1 VGVTFSDG
9 TVVAAWEDLK
19 SVLSD
24 TATFE
29 ETFKSLEISTAVY
42 TPGAGTWQAQRLTA
56 NDYLDRSPLI
66 AGKSTDNVLLVWLA
80 NENNSLTGSAAQ
92 PNILRFSRYNGTTW
106 SAPQDAGSIP
116 FGLVKYSLASDGGK
130 GWLVMSLDTD
140 GDPATIDDHELFVMT
155 YENGVWSG
163 LTRLT
168 SNTVPD
174 DNPQL
179 AFDPTGNLV
188 LTWLQGAEVSSVL
201 NLDLVQ
207 RTVIRAEQEY
217 SSNLADFK
225 LAATPDGKVA
235 LTWAQPSTA
244 NSSDLFAAFYDPI
257 FRKWGAPRQMTSD
270 PETERQVT
278 AAFSGPETFMAVYN
292 KTLLGPPPTA
302 TTDLV
307 MVTHT
312 LGTDLGLDPT
322 GLTSSP
328 PNPAPG
334 SSVTVTAKAM
344 NQGDKPLTNITVAF
358 YQGDPATGAKLGETV
373 ITEVMAPGDTR
384 DVTFAWTVPPTTAP
398 LTVYAVIDP
407 DSALDPVN
415 RSNNSV
421 SLTIVKPDITVAT
434 VSWEKPADDIAVVI
448 ARIANTGSLPTPAT
462 SVTFRNGSHTG
473 TVLYT
478 RDIPGLGPGAALD
491 VEYVWD
497 LAAFSEPYYTAVV
510 TVDEANIVAEF
521 DETNN
526 SGSVTFPGKYAEH
539 HETGNGHKNRDRRR
553 FGRIN
558 PSGARLRNHLC
569 GGFRLEYASQPGC
582 ATRRILPLHRL
593 ERRLYGKR
601 YLWLHH
607 HHANHR
613 QCDH

>member
-1 VGVTFSDG
+1 
-9 TVVAAWEDLK
+9 
-19 SVLSD
+19 
-24 TATFE
+24 
-29 ETFKSLEISTAVY
+29 
-42 TPGAGTWQAQRLTA
+42 
-56 NDYLDRSPLI
+56 
-66 AGKSTDNVLLVWLA
+66 
-80 NENNSLTGSAAQ
+80 
-92 PNILRFSRYNGTTW
+92 
-106 SAPQDAGSIP
+106 
-116 FGLVKYSLASDGGK
+116 
-130 GWLVMSLDTD
+130 
-140 GDPATIDDHELFVMT
+140 
-155 YENGVWSG
+155 
-163 LTRLT
+163 
-168 SNTVPD
+168 
-174 DNPQL
+174 
-179 AFDPTGNLV
+179 
-188 LTWLQGAEVSSVL
+188 
-201 NLDLVQ
+201 
-207 RTVIRAEQEY
+207 
-217 SSNLADFK
+217 
-225 LAATPDGKVA
+225 
-235 LTWAQPSTA
+235 
-244 NSSDLFAAFYDPI
+244 
-257 FRKWGAPRQMTSD
+257 
-270 PETERQVT
+270 
-278 AAFSGPETFMAVYN
+278 
-292 KTLLGPPPTA
+292 
-302 TTDLV
+302 

-415 RSNNSV
+415 RSTNSV
-421 SLTIVKPDITVAT
+421 SLTI
-434 VSWEKPADDIAVVI
+434 VI

-526 SGSVTFPGKYAEH
+526 SGSVTFPGKYADIMKQVTVTKTGTGGGSVASTPAGHDCGTTCAADFVWNTPVSLAALPDEYSLFTGWSGGCTGKDTCGFTITTPTTVNATIDRDAIH
-539 HETGNGHKNRDRRR
+539 SVRADGPPQVNYSSLQEAFDKVSDGVVRAWGETFTGALTLNRPVAVKLIGGQNGAYSAQTGVTTIKGKLTIGKGSLTADRVVIR
-553 FGRIN
+553 
-558 PSGARLRNHLC
+558 
-569 GGFRLEYASQPGC
+569 
-582 ATRRILPLHRL
+582 
-593 ERRLYGKR
+593 
-601 YLWLHH
+601 
-607 HHANHR
+607 
-613 QCDH
+613 